1 MGDELMHK
9 IDLKKYEIRT
19 DMAIDLTEKDKKTY
33 KPETYSKNGVRVSW
47 ITLDENNNIGKKPG
61 CYLTLEFD
69 DVTDDDAKKNV
80 SIVFKE
86 EFSNMLEKIGFN
98 KNTKTLVI
106 GLGNIKS
113 TPDALGPFVSDKII
127 VTEHFFDMGV
137 SVEDKFS
144 RVSTFYPGV
153 TGSTGIETSDL
164 IKGVAKVVK
173 PDLLIVV
180 DALASSSISR
190 VNKSIQVSDAG
201 ISPGSGI
208 GNKRKEISED
218 TIGIPVIAVGV
229 PTVTSASVIVS
240 DTINYMMKNYV
251 YNKSFSK
258 SRASKLV
265 TRPVNYLNKEVSASN
280 DDKKTF
286 LGLVGLLS
294 ERELVLLTDEVLTP
308 IGYNL
313 MVTPK
318 EIDFVIEK
326 LSDVISYGINHS
338 LNEI

>member
-1 MGDELMHK
+1 MHK
-9 IDLKKYEIRT
+9 IDLEKYEIRT

-33 KPETYSKNGVRVSW
+33 KPQTYNKNGVKVSW
-47 ITLDENNNIGKKPG
+47 IKLEENNDIGKKPG
-61 CYLTLEFD
+61 NYLTLEFD

-80 SIVFKE
+80 SKVFKE
-86 EFSNMLEKIGFN
+86 ELYNMLLKSGFN
-98 KNTKTLVI
+98 KKTKTLVI
-106 GLGNIKS
+106 GLGNPKS
-113 TPDALGPFVSDKII
+113 TPDALGPLVSEKIL
-127 VTEHFFDMGV
+127 VTKHFFDMGL

-144 RVSTFYPGV
+144 CVSAFYPGV
-153 TGSTGIETSDL
+153 TGTTGIETSDL
-164 IKGVAKVVK
+164 ISGVKNISN
-173 PDLLIVV
+173 PDLIIVI

-208 GNKRKEISED
+208 GNKRKEISKE
-218 TIGIPVIAVGV
+218 TLKTPVIAIGV

-240 DTINYMMKNYV
+240 DTINYMLKNYA
-251 YNKSFSK
+251 YNKKILNSK
-258 SRASKLV
+258 ALKLV
-265 TRPVNYLNKEVSASN
+265 SKPINYLNKDVNASN

-294 ERELVLLTDEVLTP
+294 KEELTSLTYEVLTP

-318 EIDFVIEK
+318 EVDFIIEK
-326 LSDVISYGINHS
+326 LSDVISYGINNS
-338 LNEI
+338 LHEI

>member
-1 MGDELMHK
+1 MHK
-9 IDLKKYEIRT
+9 IDLEKYEIRT

-33 KPETYSKNGVRVSW
+33 KPQTYNKNGVKVSW
-47 ITLDENNNIGKKPG
+47 IKLEENNDIGKKPG
-61 CYLTLEFD
+61 NYLTLEFD

-80 SIVFKE
+80 SKVFKE
-86 EFSNMLEKIGFN
+86 ELYNMLLKSGFN
-98 KNTKTLVI
+98 KKTKTLVI
-106 GLGNIKS
+106 GLGNPKS
-113 TPDALGPFVSDKII
+113 TPDALGPLVSEKIL
-127 VTEHFFDMGV
+127 VTKHFFDMGV

-144 RVSTFYPGV
+144 CVSTFYPGV
-153 TGSTGIETSDL
+153 TGTTGIETSDL
-164 IKGVAKVVK
+164 ISGVKNISN
-173 PDLLIVV
+173 PDLIIVI

-208 GNKRKEISED
+208 GNKRKEISKE
-218 TIGIPVIAVGV
+218 TLKTPVIAIGV

-240 DTINYMMKNYV
+240 DTINYMLKNYA
-251 YNKSFSK
+251 YNKKILNSK
-258 SRASKLV
+258 ALKLV
-265 TRPVNYLNKEVSASN
+265 SKPINYLNKDVNASN

-294 ERELVLLTDEVLTP
+294 KEELTSLTYEVLTP

-318 EIDFVIEK
+318 EVDFIIEK
-326 LSDVISYGINHS
+326 LSDVISYGINNS
-338 LNEI
+338 LHEI